1 MSTIYF
7 TIAGANHYYGTDFM
21 EPGMDVS
28 LEKDPTNEYDT
39 EAIKVT
45 MAGMGKVGY
54 VANSPYT
61 IIGESYSAGRMY
73 DKIGKTAKGKIKY
86 VLPGGA
92 LCEVIQDPSEE
103 EVDVDDEEAAVPY
116 HRP

>member
-7 TIAGANHYYGTDFM
+7 TIAGTNHYYGTKFM

-45 MAGMGKVGY
+45 MPGMGKIGY

-92 LCEVIQDPSEE
+92 LCEVVEE
-103 EVDVDDEEAAVPY
+103 PGEVDAEDEDAAVPY
-116 HRP
+116 HRL